1 MGISKVI
8 YTIKTKLSSLLFFT
22 CLGPGKVSWAVSDVR
37 SMAVSIRMG
46 LPLSVA
52 QIIGA
57 DTWKGGALVQLE
69 DTLTRPVAQD
79 IIVNY
84 SWVKPF
90 VQRFRSSVPS
100 VFFVTDVFLFLTSS
114 TSPNYS
120 FP

>member
-1 MGISKVI
+1 MKHVFSEIYVWGSLII

-57 DTWKGGALVQLE
+57 DTWKGVGSVGRHLDTSSCSRHHSELFLGQTVCSAVQE
-69 DTLTRPVAQD
+69 
-79 IIVNY
+79 
-84 SWVKPF
+84 
-90 VQRFRSSVPS
+90 QRAVS
-100 VFFVTDVFLFLTSS
+100 VFCD
-114 TSPNYS
+114 
-120 FP
+120 